1 MHDGTPMRMAELRKR
16 LVALEQEHHD
26 LDTAIESLVSQGS
39 YNQLQV
45 QRMKKRK
52 LHLKDHIRYLEDQ
65 MLPDII
71 A

>member
-1 MHDGTPMRMAELRKR
+1 MHDGTPMSMTELRKR
-16 LVALEQEHHD
+16 LVALKQEHHD
-26 LDTAIESLVSQGS
+26 LDTAIESLTSQGT

-52 LHLKDHIRYLEDQ
+52 LHLKDQIRYLEDQ
-65 MLPDII
+65 IIPDII